1 MSHYDPKSRRKQFMT
16 IRVAH
21 DFNCPWC
28 WVGLFQAQR
37 LEREFG
43 VTIEWVGYELFPKE
57 LEWDYSSCPV
67 EPKNKPK
74 TPGRFAIHSFAEG
87 IPVPQVDRPFEQR
100 TFNAHQAVEYAK
112 LEGVGNQLVERL
124 YRAHWEEGKDIN
136 ALDVLEREAN
146 GLVQNVME
154 MLKAIEENRFD
165 TKVVDFDEPAFGSG
179 VYNLPTFFVGEERLA
194 EQPYRKIKA
203 AMEKLIPPDPA
214 SLVFCDLVFMNSHAD
229 RPFTFINMV
238 TTIDGKIITGE
249 RGEPVTDLGSAND
262 HKIMRRLEQKADAV
276 LSGGT
281 SVRAS
286 GNWNPET
293 VIRIAITRSGDLPYD
308 RPFFTQGKPI
318 VMYPEGSTPA
328 IPDNIK
334 KSTRLEM
341 KSSCGTPTRATLPVS
356 DVLTLG
362 VQNRGVESVFSYIWR
377 RHFVHICNASKARF
391 TPRHRV
397 SGHVGTV
404 PASGWQSGRRTRS
417 VKASRRRSLT
427 PRIRK

>member
-1 MSHYDPKSRRKQFMT
+1 MT

-43 VTIEWVGYELFPKE
+43 VAIEWVGYELFPKDMA
-57 LEWDYSSCPV
+57 WDYSSCPI

-87 IPVPQVDRPFEQR
+87 ISVPNIDRPFEQR
-100 TFNAHQAVEYAK
+100 TYNAHQAVEYAK
-112 LEGVGNQLVERL
+112 TEGVANQLVERL

-136 ALDVLEREAN
+136 TLETLGKEAQGIIVN
-146 GLVQNVME
+146 IPA
-154 MLKAIEENRFD
+154 MLKAVEDNRFD
-165 TKVVDFDEPAFGSG
+165 DQVVDFDKPAYDSG
-179 VYNLPTFFVGEERLA
+179 VYNLPTFFIGDERLA

-203 AMEKLIPPDPA
+203 AMEKLIPLDPT
-214 SLVFCDLVFMNSHAD
+214 SLVYRDLVFTNPHQD

-249 RGEPVTDLGSAND
+249 RGEPVTDLGSKSD
-262 HKIMRRLEQKADAV
+262 HAIMRRLEKKADAV

-293 VIRIAITRSGDLPYD
+293 TIRIAVTRSGDLPYD

-318 VMYPEGSTPA
+318 VMHPEGSEPVVPEHVRRIGFSDWSDA
-328 IPDNIK
+328 LAQLKAEGIEIINVLGGSDIN
-334 KSTRLEM
+334 SQLLE
-341 KSSCGTPTRATLPVS
+341 AELI
-356 DVLTLG
+356 DELFLTLAPKIKLG
-362 VQNRGVESVFSYIWR
+362 EDIPTYAGGKPLPREKVQAYNLEESHQIGDELFLRYT
-377 RHFVHICNASKARF
+377 K
-391 TPRHRV
+391 P
-397 SGHVGTV
+397 
-404 PASGWQSGRRTRS
+404 
-417 VKASRRRSLT
+417 K
-427 PRIRK
+427 

>member
-1 MSHYDPKSRRKQFMT
+1 MT

-28 WVGLFQAQR
+28 WVGLFHAQR

-57 LEWDYSSCPV
+57 MEWDYSSCPI

-74 TPGRFAIHSFAEG
+74 TPGRFAIHAFAEG
-87 IPVPQVDRPFEQR
+87 IPVPNVDRPFEQR
-100 TFNAHQAVEYAK
+100 TYNSHQAVEYAK
-112 LEGVGNQLVERL
+112 TEGVSNQLVERL

-136 ALDVLEREAN
+136 AIDVLEREAA
-146 GLVQNVME
+146 GLVQNVSE
-154 MLKAIEENRFD
+154 MLKAVEDNRFD
-165 TKVVDFDEPAFGSG
+165 DKVVDFDQPAFDSG
-179 VYNLPTFFVGEERLA
+179 VYNLPTFFIGEERLA

-214 SLVFCDLVFMNSHAD
+214 GLVYQDLVFANWHAD

-262 HKIMRRLEQKADAV
+262 HKIMRRLEQKADAI

-293 VIRIAITRSGDLPYD
+293 VIRIAVTRSGDLPYD

-318 VMYPEGSTPA
+318 VMYPEGSTPS
-328 IPDNIK
+328 IPENIK
-334 KSTRLEM
+334 SIAFKDWPGALRRLKQE
-341 KSSCGTPTRATLPVS
+341 GVEIINVLGGS
-356 DVLTLG
+356 DINAQLLQAELVDELFLTLAPKIKLG
-362 VQNRGVESVFSYIWR
+362 DQVPTYAGGNPLPREMVQTYKLEETHQIGDELFLRYT
-377 RHFVHICNASKARF
+377 K
-391 TPRHRV
+391 P
-397 SGHVGTV
+397 
-404 PASGWQSGRRTRS
+404 
-417 VKASRRRSLT
+417 K
-427 PRIRK
+427 

>member
-1 MSHYDPKSRRKQFMT
+1 MT

-229 RPFTFINMV
+229 RQITFINMV

-334 KSTRLEM
+334 SIAFKDWSDALRKLKEEGVEIINVLGGSDINAQLLEAELIDELFLTLAP
-341 KSSCGTPTRATLPVS
+341 KIKLGDEIPTFAGGTPLPREK
-356 DVLTLG
+356 
-362 VQNRGVESVFSYIWR
+362 VQSFKLEE
-377 RHFVHICNASKARF
+377 VHQIGDEIFLRY
-391 TPRHRV
+391 TH
-397 SGHVGTV
+397 
-404 PASGWQSGRRTRS
+404 
-417 VKASRRRSLT
+417 
-427 PRIRK
+427 